1 MKRIGV
7 ISGVAAELDAFLPEQ
22 PRTLVDAGVLPV
34 RRIDYAGRQIFT
46 LCAGI
51 GKVAAATA
59 AATLHARHA
68 VELLMV
74 IGTAGKIGAV
84 DGDLFRIV
92 EAVQAD
98 YGAQRRDGLA
108 HYTAG
113 EMPIGVADIRA
124 FRAVEIDS
132 LDLPPAR
139 IATSDLFIEC
149 DVHAGRVRERLS
161 AVLVDMET
169 AAVAQAAAL
178 LGVGWTAIKA
188 TTDGADGGS
197 AASFAANLDAAA
209 RSAAEAARRL
219 IERL

>member
-1 MKRIGV
+1 
-7 ISGVAAELDAFLPEQ
+7 
-22 PRTLVDAGVLPV
+22 
-34 RRIDYAGRQIFT
+34 
-46 LCAGI
+46 
-51 GKVAAATA
+51 
-59 AATLHARHA
+59 
-68 VELLMV
+68 MV